1 MQGLIFIPDISGF
14 TNFVNSVN
22 IDLGV
27 SITRDLLSE
36 IINSNPLDVELSEV
50 EGDALLYYK
59 LGKPIQLSKIFE
71 GFKTISTAFDNK
83 YKSLKMIY
91 NIDAPLALK
100 FIVHYGNI
108 NLYDINGF
116 KHLYGETVI
125 ESHRLLKNGCGGTNY
140 ILITNDYFNALQQ
153 TIADSLLTNEEFTYF
168 CSDFCTGLREVN
180 YYFFSYL
187 PAKKTADCL
196 VMT

>member
-1 MQGLIFIPDISGF
+1 MKGLIFIPDISGF

-27 SITRDLLSE
+27 SITGDLLKE
-36 IINSNPLDVELSEV
+36 IINSNPLDVELSEI
-50 EGDALLYYK
+50 EGDAILYYK
-59 LGKPIQLSKIFE
+59 VGEPIRLDKIFE
-71 GFKTISTAFDNK
+71 GFKTISAAFDNK
-83 YKSLKMIY
+83 YSSLKMLY
-91 NIDAPLALK
+91 NIEARLSLK

-108 NLYDINGF
+108 NEYDINGF

-153 TIADSLLTNEEFTYF
+153 TIPVDFLCNEEFTYF
-168 CSDFCTGLREVN
+168 RSDFCTGLRKVN

-187 PAKKTADCL
+187 PSKKNEDYFVRA
-196 VMT
+196 